1 MTEMGKRF
9 VLLSAYEEL
18 TEKETFCI
26 KEANFDEIRKVQAKK
41 SRLLEELGSLD
52 DEDRLKSEQ
61 RVDFNRRIDRLQTIE
76 QENESRLEALM
87 DQNRSEIKTLSKR
100 SSSASKI
107 KKAYGTASSPDNSSG
122 SLKNKA

>member
-1 MTEMGKRF
+1 MGKRF
-9 VLLSAYEEL
+9 VLLSAYEAL

-52 DEDRLKSEQ
+52 DDDQLESEQ
-61 RVDFNRRIDRLQTIE
+61 KAEFNCRIDRLQAKE
-76 QENESRLEALM
+76 KENELRLAELM
-87 DQNRSEIKTLSKR
+87 DQNRSEIKALSKR
-100 SSSASKI
+100 SSSVSQI
-107 KKAYGTASSPDNSSG
+107 KKAYGTASSPDNSRG